1 MAIHDNGVR
10 AEEITGAVWV
20 KATASDAYNDCV
32 EIARLPDGEVAVRN
46 SRFPAG
52 PALIFTSSELA
63 AFLDGARKGEFDGM
77 VG

>member
-1 MAIHDNGVR
+1 MADYDNGVR
-10 AEEITGAVWV
+10 ADAIENAVWM

-32 EIARLPDGEVAVRN
+32 EIARLPEGEVALRN

-63 AFLDGARKGEFDGM
+63 AFLDGARKGEFDQM

>member
-1 MAIHDNGVR
+1 MADYDNGVR
-10 AEEITGAVWV
+10 ADAIENAVWV

-32 EIARLPDGEVAVRN
+32 EIARLPEGEVALRN

-63 AFLDGARKGEFDGM
+63 AFLDGARKGEFDQM

>member
-1 MAIHDNGVR
+1 MTDYDNGVR
-10 AEEITGAVWV
+10 ADAIAGATWV

-32 EIARLPDGEVAVRN
+32 EIARLSRGEVAVRN
-46 SRFPAG
+46 SRFPEG

-63 AFLDGARKGEFDGM
+63 AFLDGARNGEFDGM

>member
-1 MAIHDNGVR
+1 MAEYDNGVR
-10 AEEITGAVWV
+10 ADAIAGATWV

-32 EIARLPDGEVAVRN
+32 EIARLPRGEVAVRN
-46 SRFPAG
+46 SRFPDG

-63 AFLDGARKGEFDGM
+63 AFLDGASKGEFDGM